1 MTRRAAVTPEPNR
14 EAQEHE
20 EVIDMAELGDRLA
33 ARRAELGLPDP
44 PHITLD
50 ALAADIER
58 RRVEGGVTELPR
70 NSGERRTESKR
81 ALLAAIA
88 AVGGKW

>member
-1 MTRRAAVTPEPNR
+1 VTPGSAE
-14 EAQEHE
+14 EAEEHE

-33 ARRAELGLPDP
+33 ARRAELGVPDP
-44 PHITLD
+44 PHVTLD

-58 RRVEGGVTELPR
+58 RRVESGVTDLPR